1 MTTAP
6 IDLRRAGPGW
16 TVHFRCGGTAVVQEV
31 VTRTPARLTFVGFSH
46 GAAFGYADDGIQF
59 YAVYPNPLDIVAIE
73 PPPRTEAQMRE
84 ALAEIAKEGSEMAR
98 LIPAQSPIPPETGI
112 KLLAQA
118 MKILALAEGKP

>member
-1 MTTAP
+1 MTP

-16 TVHFRCGGTAVVQEV
+16 TVHFRCGGTAVVEQV
-31 VTRTPARLTFVGFSH
+31 VTHTSIRLTFVGGH
-46 GAAFGYADDGIQF
+46 GAAFGYADDGILRN
-59 YAVYPNPLDIVAIE
+59 AVYPNLLDIVAIE

-98 LIPAQSPIPPETGI
+98 LIPAQSPIPPVTGI

-118 MKILALAEGKP
+118 MKILALAEGKS

>member
-1 MTTAP
+1 MTP

-16 TVHFRCGGTAVVQEV
+16 TVHFRCGGTAVVEEMMNH
-31 VTRTPARLTFVGFSH
+31 PPICLTFVGCYETRF
-46 GAAFGYADDGIQF
+46 F
-59 YAVYPNPLDIVAIE
+59 YAENGNQHKAACPSLLDIVAFE

-84 ALAEIAKEGSEMAR
+84 VLAEIAKEGSEMAR
-98 LIPAQSPIPPETGI
+98 LIPAQSPIPPVTGI